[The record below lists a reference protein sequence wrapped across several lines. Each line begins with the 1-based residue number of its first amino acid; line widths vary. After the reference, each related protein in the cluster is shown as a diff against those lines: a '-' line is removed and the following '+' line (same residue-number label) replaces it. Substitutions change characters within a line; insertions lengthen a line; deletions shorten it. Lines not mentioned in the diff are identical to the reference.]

1 MSSSPDSMGSE
12 YVLSCSE
19 DEEQQQPIVEFK
31 EGRRQED
38 IVEVT
43 GTGINAHWDVSKV
56 HRAL

>member
-1 MSSSPDSMGSE
+1 MGSE